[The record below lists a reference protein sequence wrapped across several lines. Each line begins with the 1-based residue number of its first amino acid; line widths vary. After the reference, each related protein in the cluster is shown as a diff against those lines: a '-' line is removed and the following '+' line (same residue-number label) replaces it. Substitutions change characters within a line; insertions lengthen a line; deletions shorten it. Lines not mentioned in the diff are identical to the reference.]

1 MGLGKTH
8 PVNICGKVTL
18 ISVLYYLYC
27 NEMWNQLDGLTGLLS
42 QKSYL
47 NRTLNLRPEDKML
60 IVLDLDNFK
69 YINDTYGHQAGD
81 QCLKV
86 IAECLKKAYSRYG
99 NCYRIGGDEFC
110 VLFREPKKEKYCREK
125 FYWII
130 EKRKKSLHMLPGA
143 SYGSALIEEQ
153 ESISDTKA
161 RADANMYANK
171 KARKQAR

>member
-1 MGLGKTH
+1 
-8 PVNICGKVTL
+8 
-18 ISVLYYLYC
+18 
-27 NEMWNQLDGLTGLLS
+27 MWNQLDGLTGLLS

-47 NRTLNLRPEDKML
+47 NRTLNLQPEDKML

-110 VLFREPKKEKYCREK
+110 VLFRKPEKEKYCREK

-130 EKRKKSLHMLPGA
+130 EKQKKSLHMLPGA

-171 KARKQAR
+171 KARKQAK

>member
-1 MGLGKTH
+1 M
-8 PVNICGKVTL
+8 
-18 ISVLYYLYC
+18 LYYLYC

-110 VLFREPKKEKYCREK
+110 VLFREPEKEKYCREK

>member
-1 MGLGKTH
+1 M
-8 PVNICGKVTL
+8 
-18 ISVLYYLYC
+18 LYYIYC

-47 NRTLNLRPEDKML
+47 NRTLNLQPEDKML

-110 VLFREPKKEKYCREK
+110 VLFRKPEKEKYCREK

-130 EKRKKSLHMLPGA
+130 EKQKKSLHMLPGA
-143 SYGSALIEEQ
+143 SYGSALIEAQ